1 MGEQVRIEKL
11 VTGGQGLGVLEDG
24 RKVFVWNALPGELVD
39 VEITADKHS
48 YAEAI
53 ATNVIEASDQRV
65 APKEDAY
72 LATSPWQII
81 AEEHEDRYKIEI
93 LQEQFTREHL
103 DVTTLPSVMVSHK
116 PAYGYRNKVEFGFVE
131 VNSLLQLAVTGRRSH
146 EKIAVA
152 WSALARPELNQA
164 ADDILRAL
172 RLLKV
177 NARDLSHLTLR
188 CSLDGKTTAVLTIRT
203 ARFVEI
209 PLPPSLQGLQ
219 VRFVNGFGR
228 RHQTKTLQETG
239 NLSLTDELMGLNLRY
254 AATSFFQ
261 VNLPMYERALQTI
274 RAALR
279 GKEVTELYAGVG
291 SIGLTCGA
299 EHVTLVDIDRLN
311 TLFAEENLH
320 ASQAK
325 GKVVTSSSE
334 KALDYIVDD
343 TSLIVDPPRAGL
355 SPQVLSR
362 ILSTQPPQ
370 VIYLSCDP
378 ATLARD
384 LAKLQSQYAIQKVEA
399 YNFFPRTP
407 HIETLVILQRQK

>member
-1 MGEQVRIEKL
+1 MAEQVRIEKL

-24 RKVFVWNALPGELVD
+24 RKVFVWNALPGELVE

-53 ATNVIEASDQRV
+53 AMQVIDASKERV
-65 APKEDAY
+65 APREGSY

-81 AEEHEDRYKIEI
+81 AEEHENRYKLAI
-93 LQEQFTREHL
+93 LQEQFEREHL
-103 DVTTLPSVMVSHK
+103 DQSKLPGTMVGGT

-131 VNSLLQLAVTGRRSH
+131 VDSLLQLAVTGRRSH
-146 EKIAVA
+146 EKIAVTG
-152 WSALARPELNQA
+152 SALARPELNQA

-188 CSLDGKTTAVLTIRT
+188 CSSDGRTSAVLTVRT

-228 RHQTKTLQETG
+228 RHQTKILQETG
-239 NLSLTDELMGLNLRY
+239 TLTLTDELLGVNLRY

-261 VNLPMYERALQTI
+261 VNLPMYEQALQAI
-274 RAALR
+274 RAALM
-279 GKEVTELYAGVG
+279 GKDVTELYAGVG

-299 EHVTLVDIDRLN
+299 EHVMLVDIDRLN
-311 TLFAEENLH
+311 TVFAEDNLR
-320 ASQAK
+320 ASGAK
-325 GKVVTSSSE
+325 GKVITSSSE
-334 KALDYIVDD
+334 KALDYITKDA
-343 TSLIVDPPRAGL
+343 SLIVDPPRAGL
-355 SPQVLSR
+355 SPQVLAR
-362 ILSTQPPQ
+362 IMSAQPPQ

-384 LAKLQSQYAIQKVEA
+384 LAKLQPHYAIQKVEA

-407 HIETLVILQRQK
+407 HIEALVILQRQK